1 MARLAEVPLIMG
13 RPETSLRRTT
23 EFELAAAGVTPEV
36 ILETNEIAAAVA
48 YASIGIGGVVLPR
61 SAIEGI
67 DRDVAMVAIENAP
80 RYRVAVAWNPTAY
93 RRPAAGVAL
102 AYVQTVAE
110 RQAAEA
116 AQPR

>member
-1 MARLAEVPLIMG
+1 
-13 RPETSLRRTT
+13 
-23 EFELAAAGVTPEV
+23 
-36 ILETNEIAAAVA
+36 
-48 YASIGIGGVVLPR
+48 
-61 SAIEGI
+61 
-67 DRDVAMVAIENAP
+67 MVAIENAP